1 MASGDGSVIMFVKA
15 PRPGMVKS
23 RLAGTVG
30 DEAALALYMCFV
42 QDTVRMLLE
51 SRYPFTVFFH
61 PARSKE
67 MIARWLGYDRKIC
80 PQRGSDLGERMKNAF
95 GDVFSQGSTRAVLI
109 GSDMPDLP
117 HSFIDEAFTSLED
130 HDAVLGPSHDGGY
143 YLIGFRSDS
152 FLPEAFDRVPWST
165 PAVFQ
170 QTLGI
175 LQRSKYR
182 VHTLQER
189 RDIDTVDDL
198 AAFFRD
204 NLASSPAR
212 SATME
217 YVRSH
222 IPDISRDPQHEHK

>member
-15 PRPGMVKS
+15 PQPGMVKS
-23 RLAGTVG
+23 RLAGKVG
-30 DEAALALYMCFV
+30 DETALALYMCFV
-42 QDTVRMLLE
+42 QDTVAMLLE
-51 SRYPFTVFFH
+51 GRYPFTVFFH
-61 PARSKE
+61 PAGAKE

-80 PQRGSDLGERMKNAF
+80 PQHGSNLGERMKNAF
-95 GDVFSQGSTRAVLI
+95 RDVFSRGSTRAVLI
-109 GSDMPDLP
+109 GSDIPDLP
-117 HSFIDEAFTSLED
+117 HSFIGEALTSLED

-152 FLPEAFDRVPWST
+152 FLPEVFEGVPWST

-175 LQRSKYR
+175 LQKSKYR
-182 VHTLQER
+182 VYTLQER
-189 RDIDTVDDL
+189 RDIDTFDDL

-204 NLASSPAR
+204 NLFASPAPA
-212 SATME
+212 ATME

-222 IPDISRDPQHEHK
+222 IPDISRNPQHEHK